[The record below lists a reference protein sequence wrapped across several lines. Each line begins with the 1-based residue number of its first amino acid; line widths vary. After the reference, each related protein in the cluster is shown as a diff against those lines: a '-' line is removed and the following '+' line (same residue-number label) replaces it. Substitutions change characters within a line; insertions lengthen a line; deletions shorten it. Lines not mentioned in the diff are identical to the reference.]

1 MAWFRLITVPWSD
14 MTYAVR
20 ILFLNQIEPLPSKQ
34 LDGSFADL
42 QEAWDAGTAEVLA
55 YQLRSIE
62 AALQV
67 LDANGQIVE
76 VIAKQVD
83 S

>member
-1 MAWFRLITVPWSD
+1 VAWFRLITVPWSD

-42 QEAWDAGTAEVLA
+42 
-55 YQLRSIE
+55 
-62 AALQV
+62 
-67 LDANGQIVE
+67 
-76 VIAKQVD
+76 
-83 S
+83 

>member
-1 MAWFRLITVPWSD
+1 MS
-14 MTYAVR
+14 YGVR
-20 ILFLNQIEPLPSKQ
+20 ILFLNQNEPLPSKQ
-34 LDGSFADL
+34 MESSFADL
-42 QEAWDAGTAEVLA
+42 QEAWEAGTTEVLA

-62 AALQV
+62 AAFQV

-76 VIAKQVD
+76 VTSKQVD

>member
-1 MAWFRLITVPWSD
+1 
-14 MTYAVR
+14 
-20 ILFLNQIEPLPSKQ
+20 
-34 LDGSFADL
+34 
-42 QEAWDAGTAEVLA
+42 LA

-62 AALQV
+62 AAFQV

-76 VIAKQVD
+76 VTAKQVD

>member
-1 MAWFRLITVPWSD
+1 MS
-14 MTYAVR
+14 YGVR
-20 ILFLNQIEPLPSKQ
+20 ILFLNQIEPLPSKRMES
-34 LDGSFADL
+34 SFADL
-42 QEAWDAGTAEVLA
+42 REAWDAGTAEVLS

-62 AALQV
+62 AAFQV

-76 VIAKQVD
+76 VTAKQVD